1 VQHLFVSGVVTYYPD
16 NTSHYFLVSLSRVGM
31 PCKSCG
37 SVNQS
42 KFIGEI
48 GIHFPGLKN
57 IDKPVV
63 WVFPELVV
71 CLDCGT
77 AEFDV
82 PEAELR
88 QLAKRRRRRGRVT
101 QN

>member
-1 VQHLFVSGVVTYYPD
+1 MGDNDENYPE
-16 NTSHYFLVSLSRVGM
+16 LGLLGAVM

-42 KFIGEI
+42 KLTGEI
-48 GIHFPGLKN
+48 GVRFPRLKN

-63 WVFPELVV
+63 WVFPYLVG

-82 PEAELR
+82 PESELR
-88 QLAKRRRRRGRVT
+88 QLAKRRRRRGRAT

>member
-1 VQHLFVSGVVTYYPD
+1 
-16 NTSHYFLVSLSRVGM
+16 M

-37 SVNQS
+37 SVNRS
-42 KFIGEI
+42 KFSGEI
-48 GIHFPGLKN
+48 SIHFPGLKN

-63 WVFPELVV
+63 WVFPEIVV

-77 AEFDV
+77 AEFAV

-88 QLAKRRRRRGRVT
+88 QLAKGDPAVAG
-101 QN
+101 